1 MDIEKFAE
9 KVKEA
14 LGKHAAAIEEL
25 KKEVVALKVSLEKL
39 TKDEES
45 EYELD

>member
-1 MDIEKFAE
+1 MDIEKLAE

-25 KKEVVALKVSLEKL
+25 KKQIADLKGTLEKL